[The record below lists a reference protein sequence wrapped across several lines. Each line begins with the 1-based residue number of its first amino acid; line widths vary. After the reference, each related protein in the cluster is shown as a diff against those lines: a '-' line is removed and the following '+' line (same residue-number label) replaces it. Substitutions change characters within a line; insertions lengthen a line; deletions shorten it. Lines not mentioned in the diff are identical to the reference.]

1 MDRSPAHPAALESV
15 GKIPDQGDFTL
26 RLKHYAANARPL
38 LHVLLLF
45 APALA
50 MACLV
55 GRKPARSL
63 AIMFALAIEAA
74 QLAFGFG
81 FDWVDVFDLASD
93 AGGIGLALMAHSY
106 LHQKFPQ
113 WVTV

>member
-1 MDRSPAHPAALESV
+1 LESV

-38 LHVLLLF
+38 LHIILLF

-50 MACLV
+50 TACLV

-63 AIMFALAIEAA
+63 AIMFAFAIESA

-93 AGGIGLALMAHSY
+93 AVGIALALVAHSH
-106 LHQKFPQ
+106 LKPKFPH
-113 WVTV
+113 WIAS